1 MSDNHDLLNDNDM
14 CSFSSDSAEELCSF
28 RQPTQAA
35 KVRLIDLGYFKAEG
49 AYPFVDGQY
58 VREYSFEAGALDK
71 NQTFTIPYADL
82 FKAYCFDREFKKL
95 IDSGK
100 FIFADRHLVLNI
112 EKYIARDQ
120 SGNATLSEYALS
132 HMDECCVVFSK
143 GYSYQSKYQWVRDYT
158 QFMRNAAPVENQVE
172 YSFELNAHNKTLL
185 EQIKNA
191 KRRSEAMRRSE
202 VAFARG

>member
-58 VREYSFEAGALDK
+58 VRGYSFEAGALDK

-112 EKYIARDQ
+112 EKYIARD
-120 SGNATLSEYALS
+120 
-132 HMDECCVVFSK
+132 
-143 GYSYQSKYQWVRDYT
+143 
-158 QFMRNAAPVENQVE
+158 
-172 YSFELNAHNKTLL
+172 
-185 EQIKNA
+185 
-191 KRRSEAMRRSE
+191 
-202 VAFARG
+202 